1 MDNEYFLLLSCKT
14 CSLDNCE
21 EEMLSLL
28 FCCSIESQSLWWLLL
43 SIPNHHRWIHST
55 RRIEENEADIC
66 LSSQPGPWLCA
77 VKQHTVRFPTLQ
89 RCQRL
94 GKYLYIISNISKV
107 DGYGTECRIIH
118 FGDFWNMKFW
128 YCLPTLLPQVEQ
140 DFTLMFGEDVSGKL
154 LERWPTMLKKTDG
167 HTKHCKIQP

>member
-1 MDNEYFLLLSCKT
+1 MQGDNLSHET
-14 CSLDNCE
+14 FNGWRYGE
-21 EEMLSLL
+21 
-28 FCCSIESQSLWWLLL
+28 
-43 SIPNHHRWIHST
+43 
-55 RRIEENEADIC
+55 EENEADIC

-94 GKYLYIISNISKV
+94 GKYLYIISNISEV

-167 HTKHCKIQP
+167 HTKPCKFRHLIMVTISSEIQMKCLKLYFLMSFVTSSHLMFKCHMAL